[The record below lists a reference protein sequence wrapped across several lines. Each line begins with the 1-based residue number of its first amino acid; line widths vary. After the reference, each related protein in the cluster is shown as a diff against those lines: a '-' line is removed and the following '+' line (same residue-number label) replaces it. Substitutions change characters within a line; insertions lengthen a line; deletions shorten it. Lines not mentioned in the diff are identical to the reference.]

1 VFQAGYSG
9 MFTGLVEETGA
20 LARIDHLE
28 AGGASL
34 TIDAPTIAGTVAIG
48 DSVSVNGCCLTVTR
62 HNDTRMTFDLLAE
75 TLNRTNLGGLSP
87 GAVVNLERSL
97 KADGRLGGHF
107 VQGHIDTTI
116 AVKSATRYG
125 QDLSLDLEM
134 PAEFAPYIAFKGSV
148 ALNGTSLTVASLD
161 NDTFR
166 VWIIPHTASATN
178 LGSLAAGVIVN
189 LECDILSKY
198 AARILQAGR
207 YSTENP

>member
-1 VFQAGYSG
+1 
-9 MFTGLVEETGA
+9 
-20 LARIDHLE
+20 
-28 AGGASL
+28 
-34 TIDAPTIAGTVAIG
+34 
-48 DSVSVNGCCLTVTR
+48 
-62 HNDTRMTFDLLAE
+62 
-75 TLNRTNLGGLSP
+75 
-87 GAVVNLERSL
+87 
-97 KADGRLGGHF
+97 
-107 VQGHIDTTI
+107 
-116 AVKSATRYG
+116 
-125 QDLSLDLEM
+125 M

-178 LGSLAAGVIVN
+178 LGSLAAGDIVN